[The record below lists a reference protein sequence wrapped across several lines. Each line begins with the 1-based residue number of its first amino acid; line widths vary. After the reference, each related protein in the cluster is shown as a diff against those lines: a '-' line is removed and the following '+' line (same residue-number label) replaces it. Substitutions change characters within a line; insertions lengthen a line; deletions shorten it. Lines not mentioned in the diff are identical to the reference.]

1 MSDPHEMDKFLEN
14 FRWND
19 LNPDDQVMIGLALP
33 KAAEVRPNMLTTEE
47 LDDIAR
53 FVRLAQR
60 RKAAQKKDGLA
71 AS

>member
-1 MSDPHEMDKFLEN
+1 
-14 FRWND
+14 